1 MLPIILPSIV
11 RQLGLAVAGK
21 YSHTD
26 RKVTKQMYS
35 AAKNALEE
43 RAETPKSKRGGLDPA
58 EARKQGIDSG
68 VTRARQIVSAWKN
81 NKPLSFETWRKV
93 AAFSRFD
100 NRPPSTKI
108 RQARGL
114 WGGKGGTARA
124 RKIMKQKKAA
134 DKSK

>member
-1 MLPIILPSIV
+1 M
-11 RQLGLAVAGK
+11 AGK
-21 YSHTD
+21 YDHID

-43 RAETPKSKRGGLDPA
+43 RARTPKSKRGGLDPE

-68 VTRARQIVSAWKN
+68 VTRARQIISAWKN
-81 NKPLSFETWRKV
+81 NTPLSFETWSKIAR
-93 AAFSRFD
+93 FSRFD

-108 RQARGL
+108 RQARGI

-124 RKIMKQKKAA
+124 RKIMRQKKAA
-134 DKSK
+134 DKKK

>member
-1 MLPIILPSIV
+1 M
-11 RQLGLAVAGK
+11 AGK
-21 YSHTD
+21 YDHID
-26 RKVTKQMYS
+26 RKVTKTMYL

-43 RAETPKSKRGGLDPA
+43 RADTPKSKRGGLDPE

-68 VTRARQIVSAWKN
+68 VTRARQIVSAWKS
-81 NKPLSFETWRKV
+81 KAPLSFETWRKV

-114 WGGKGGTARA
+114 WGGKAGTAKA
-124 RKIMKQKKAA
+124 RGIMKQKKAA
-134 DKSK
+134 DKKK